1 MQKLQE
7 KIERIIVPIGTK
19 ISQIKILRILQK
31 SFISV
36 ISLTIIG
43 SLVLIIKNFPFINY
57 VISDSI
63 MNEIGSFF
71 GNISTVTTGCLAL
84 WLSGAI
90 GYYYSEEEGNPKLF
104 GLLTSLIAFLIAT
117 PFTLS
122 VEGLEQP
129 ITTGIIPT
137 AYLGG
142 NGLFSAI
149 LIGFISACIYNKTQ
163 NKGIVIKLP
172 DSVPPAVSEP
182 FKVIIPTLFAF
193 LACTAIRYGFT
204 FTSYGSI
211 HNFFFTVLQTP
222 LMSLG
227 TSLPATLLVI
237 VFVQLLWFLG
247 LHGQNIAMA
256 VMTPIWAAATVANY
270 DAIQAGGS
278 AQYIFTQQF
287 FSAFVWIQFVSLIIA
302 CLIGSKSK
310 QLKSLS
316 KLSLPAGCFC
326 ISEPIVFGTPVVLNF
341 YLLVPWVLVML
352 VYVLIGWGA
361 MAIGICPNP
370 IGATIPWTT
379 PPIIAGW
386 LVTGSFMGA
395 IVNIVQIIVGT
406 VIYLPFVKMYD
417 KQLLTQENNTQE
429 KMEG

>member
-1 MQKLQE
+1 MHKFQE
-7 KIERIIVPIGTK
+7 KIENVIMPLGMK
-19 ISQIKILRILQK
+19 ISQIKFLSILQK
-31 SFISV
+31 SFLSV

-43 SLVLIIKNFPFINY
+43 SLVLIIRYFPFINY
-57 VISDSI
+57 VIPESA
-63 MNEIGSFF
+63 MNEVGNFF

-104 GLLTSLIAFLIAT
+104 GLLTSLISFLIAT
-117 PFTLS
+117 PFSLI

-129 ITTGIIPT
+129 ITSGIIPT

-149 LIGFISACIYNKTQ
+149 LIGFLSAYVYNKVL
-163 NKGIVIKLP
+163 NKGIVIELP
-172 DSVPPAVSEP
+172 DSVPPSVTEP

-193 LACTAIRYGFT
+193 LVCTAIRYGFS

-211 HNFFFTVLQTP
+211 HEFFFTFLQTP
-222 LMSLG
+222 LMLLG

-237 VFVQLLWFLG
+237 VFVQVLWFVG

-270 DAIQAGGS
+270 DAIQAGTN
-278 AQYIFTQQF
+278 APYIFTQQF
-287 FSAFVWIQFVSLIIA
+287 FSAFVWIQFISLIIA
-302 CLIGSKSK
+302 CLIGARSK
-310 QLKSLS
+310 QLKALGKISF
-316 KLSLPAGCFC
+316 PAGCFC

-341 YLLVPWVLVML
+341 YLLIPWVVVML
-352 VYVLIGWGA
+352 LFILIAWGA
-361 MAIGICPNP
+361 MALGICPNP
-370 IGATIPWTT
+370 IGAAIPWTT
-379 PPIIAGW
+379 PPIISGW

-395 IVNIVQIIVGT
+395 IVNIIQIIVGT
-406 VIYLPFVKMYD
+406 IVYLPFIKMYD
-417 KQLLTQENNTQE
+417 KQLLKQEQG
-429 KMEG
+429 KKEG